1 MEKRQ
6 TERLLL
12 AMEKIAISLEK
23 IETTLDRGLIN
34 DVSGEAYLWDIYLAF
49 HTNRDERFPNALTD
63 IGNKLS
69 TIAENLD

>member
-6 TERLLL
+6 AERLVSAL
-12 AMEKIAISLEK
+12 ERIADSLDR
-23 IETTLDRGLIN
+23 IETTLWDGLFM
-34 DVSGEAYLWDIYLAF
+34 DKDTSYLSEIYHGL
-49 HTNRDERFPNALTD
+49 HPNRYEKFPNVLTD

>member
-6 TERLLL
+6 AEKLVL
-12 AMEKIAISLEK
+12 AIEKIATTLEK

>member
-6 TERLLL
+6 AEKLVLALER
-12 AMEKIAISLEK
+12 IADSLDK
-23 IETTLDRGLIN
+23 IETTLGDGLLI
-34 DVSGEAYLWDIYLAF
+34 DEDTSILSEIYYGL
-49 HTNRDERFPNALTD
+49 HPNRDEKFPNALTD

>member
-6 TERLLL
+6 AEKLVL
-12 AMEKIAISLEK
+12 AIEKIATTLEK

-49 HTNRDERFPNALTD
+49 HKFDEVLLL
-63 IGNKLS
+63 LS
-69 TIAENLD
+69 LNY

>member
-6 TERLLL
+6 AEKLVSALER
-12 AMEKIAISLEK
+12 IADSLDK
-23 IETTLDRGLIN
+23 IETTLGNGLLM
-34 DVSGEAYLWDIYLAF
+34 DEDTSYLYEIYHGL
-49 HTNRDERFPNALTD
+49 HSNRYEKFPNALTD